1 MYDATLI
8 VSEID
13 FSDIWVSTWTVC
25 SGWKELW
32 HDAGNAAL
40 CRSTAAGGHILVV
53 ITVPREH
60 DPIEISE

>member
-13 FSDIWVSTWTVC
+13 FSDIRVSTWTVC
-25 SGWKELW
+25 SGSKEW
-32 HDAGNAAL
+32 HDAREAAL
-40 CRSTAAGGHILVV
+40 CRSTAAGVHILVV

-60 DPIEISE
+60 DPIEISV